1 MCNKLLKTDRKL
13 MTYEASRRC
22 AQPKKQ
28 LVVIMRFFIK
38 VVETLVNKDNK
49 GQEERDQDTPGPH
62 REVQQARRRPAAAA
76 LVHPLR
82 RL

>member
-1 MCNKLLKTDRKL
+1 MAF
-13 MTYEASRRC
+13 EAPRSN

-62 REVQQARRRPAAAA
+62 REVQQARRRPAVAA
-76 LVHPLR
+76 LPVHPLR
-82 RL
+82 PL